1 MSEHD
6 RFHRYALTIIVF
18 LVQFSSNG
26 LEVQLTVTWAFFAAR
41 VTRDRDT
48 SLHLFPFVT
57 SVLSRRSSLVAYPE
71 PCQSPTWPL
80 CGLLSNYSRPSQS
93 ERR

>member
-1 MSEHD
+1 MSMHD

-26 LEVQLTVTWAFFAAR
+26 PEVQLTVTWEFFAAR

-57 SVLSRRSSLVAYPE
+57 SVVYPE
-71 PCQSPTWPL
+71 PCQSPTWPFVV
-80 CGLLSNYSRPSQS
+80 S
-93 ERR
+93 